1 VIITKKVETEHS
13 ERRLDAA
20 ILAATTTRMGSVNFA
35 LSLRMGSILRHPHP
49 SPISNRE
56 LTMRR
61 ALASRAGSATRGIC
75 FALSNGEL
83 DLLERNVD
91 RCKQTKPTRCN
102 RKLSICNPSIP
113 GKKTL
118 QNSKNLANICK
129 WSRPL
134 LTASDPQTEIAVTPR
149 KQSLEKIL
157 TGARIAFSHPTAP
170 PLKST
175 QKRTNAPT
183 ENKF

>member
-1 VIITKKVETEHS
+1 MIITKKVETEHS
-13 ERRLDAA
+13 ERKLDPA
-20 ILAATTTRMGSVNFA
+20 LWAATKTRMGSVNFA

-61 ALASRAGSATRGIC
+61 ALASRASSATRGNC

-91 RCKQTKPTRCN
+91 RCKQTKPTRSN
-102 RKLSICNPSIP
+102 RELSICNPSIP
-113 GKKTL
+113 GKKAL
-118 QNSKNLANICK
+118 QNSKKLANIYK
-129 WSRPL
+129 WSRSL
-134 LTASDPQTEIAVTPR
+134 LTASDPQTEIDVTPR

-157 TGARIAFSHPTAP
+157 TGARIAVSHSTAP

-175 QKRTNAPT
+175 QKEDECPNR
-183 ENKF
+183 K